1 MPQADRCKN
10 KMKLPS
16 SMFCVSIVVEPDD
29 DRFHAYV
36 PGLVGLHVDGKTEE
50 EAVKNA
56 CEAIIVYLDSLAQEV
71 KGG

>member
-1 MPQADRCKN
+1 
-10 KMKLPS
+10 
-16 SMFCVSIVVEPDD
+16 MFCVSIVVEPDD